1 MIKGWNTVLILA
13 LCLLWVVPGMAVAE
27 TPSFSP
33 ELFQHIDGS
42 TATIPLSEAIA
53 VALMGMTPEE
63 AALAVTH
70 NTTPRAYENLTYDKS
85 GIRLIFVTPPSA
97 EELISANVEGL
108 ELELL
113 PIARDA
119 LVMLNNSKNPVTNLT
134 VAQIRDIYQ
143 SEITN
148 WADVGGQDKPITA
161 YARPLNSGSQTLFLE
176 LIMKGMDI
184 QDAPTEKV
192 ADTMGYLIDLVSSYQ
207 NAAGALGYSV
217 YYYVNNMYG
226 NDRIRMLAVDGV
238 APNNETI
245 ATGEYP
251 LCCYYYAVLPASL
264 EHDAEERRLVAF
276 LQTEEGQRIVR
287 DAGYVPLFPLV
298 EDTP

>member
-1 MIKGWNTVLILA
+1 MIKGWKYALICV
-13 LCLLWVVPGMAVAE
+13 LCLLWIAPGMAEA
-27 TPSFSP
+27 PMFSP
-33 ELFQHIDGS
+33 ELLQHIDGS
-42 TATIPLSEAIA
+42 TSTIPLSEAIA

-70 NTTPRAYENLTYDKS
+70 STTPSAYERLAYDDS

-97 EELISANVEGL
+97 EEVTSANVAGREM
-108 ELELL
+108 ELV

-119 LVMLNNSKNPVTNLT
+119 LVVLNNAENPVTGLT
-134 VAQIRDIYQ
+134 VTQIRDIYQ
-143 SEITN
+143 GEITN
-148 WADVGGQDKPITA
+148 WADIGGKDEPIIA

-176 LIMKGMDI
+176 LLMKGLDI
-184 QDAPTEKV
+184 QDPPSEKV

-226 NDRIRMLAVDGV
+226 NDRIRMLAIDGV
-238 APNNETI
+238 APSDETI

-251 LCCYYYAVLPASL
+251 LCSYYYAVLPAHL
-264 EHDAEERRLVAF
+264 DEDAQERRLVAY

-287 DAGYVPLFPLV
+287 DAGYVPLFPLA
-298 EDTP
+298 EETP